1 MKGDIYMKE
10 ITLKTLTRSGIP
22 NVNGVVYSEKSFNQM
37 VADLKERPIKLC
49 LGMDYNNASFVEM
62 STIFPNHVIGDV
74 KDIRDGEIDVRIPK
88 DKFKY
93 IEEQL
98 NSEYLVPG
106 MRYTGNVSKPDHN
119 NIKEVTNMHLIC
131 YDLLRN
137 PYKKK

>member
-1 MKGDIYMKE
+1 MKE
-10 ITLKTLTRSGIP
+10 ITLRTLTRSNVP
-22 NVNGVVYSEKSFNQM
+22 NVNGVVYSEKAFNQM
-37 VADLKERPIKLC
+37 VEETKDRPIKLC
-49 LGMDYNNASFVEM
+49 LGMVYNNASFVEM

-74 KDIRDGEIDVRIPK
+74 KNIRDGEIDVRIPK

-106 MRYTGNVSKPDHN
+106 MRYTGNVSKPDHS
-119 NIKEVTNMHLIC
+119 NIREVTNMHLIC

>member
-1 MKGDIYMKE
+1 MKE
-10 ITLKTLTRSGIP
+10 ITLRTLTRSNVP
-22 NVNGVVYSEKSFNQM
+22 NVNGVVYSEKAFNQM
-37 VADLKERPIKLC
+37 VEETKDRPIKLC
-49 LGMDYNNASFVEM
+49 LGMDYNNANFVEM

-106 MRYTGNVSKPDHN
+106 MRYTGNVSEPDHN

>member
-1 MKGDIYMKE
+1 MKE
-10 ITLKTLTRSGIP
+10 ITLRTLTRSNVP
-22 NVNGVVYSEKSFNQM
+22 NVNGVVYSEKAFNQM
-37 VADLKERPIKLC
+37 VEGTKDRSIKLC

-106 MRYTGNVSKPDHN
+106 MRHTGNVSKPDHN